1 MISGFASF
9 IKISF
14 LFLLSFDCKAR
25 AVLSKICWFIPISSL
40 EKDESIYNQLSES
53 DISTNWSQLWLS
65 AQKLCVSLCSNT
77 AEIIENK
84 VPSKQLTSLKTR
96 KRYELL
102 FLSLVSSLRQ
112 LMACRHSSGAPGNIN
127 CSSLKLLKAQCAF
140 LPLCFFYYLN

>member
-1 MISGFASF
+1 MISGFASL

-25 AVLSKICWFIPISSL
+25 AILSKICWFVPISSL
-40 EKDESIYNQLSES
+40 ENDESTNDQQLDI

-77 AEIIENK
+77 VEIIENK
-84 VPSKQLTSLKTR
+84 VSSKQLTSLKTR

-112 LMACRHSSGAPGNIN
+112 LMACRHSSGAPGNID
-127 CSSLKLLKAQCAF
+127 CPLSKLLKAQCAF
-140 LPLCFFYYLN
+140 LPLCFFIT